1 MTNNKKKIRSLDP
14 QLARESE
21 LYENPIPSRELILQV
36 MEEHGVPVKKLELI
50 KILQIQENEIIF
62 FEKRIR
68 AMERQGQIL
77 INRKDVLCIS
87 KKINLSA
94 GRVMGHPDGYGFLI
108 PDDETMDDVFLSPRE
123 MTQVFNKD
131 RVMVQVTGQ
140 DRKGKLEGKIVEV
153 LERVNKVLVG
163 RVTQGQGV
171 TVVAAEDKR
180 ISQDI
185 LIPYDLDLNAKT
197 GDIVEVEITTQPS
210 FKSKPMGKV
219 INILG
224 NYSDSGIE
232 IEIALRKHDL
242 PYKFKKEVIQEAETF
257 NQKVNEK
264 DFKGRVDLRNLP
276 LVTIDGETAR
286 DFDDAVYAE
295 PKSKG
300 WRLVVAIADVSNY
313 VKEGTQLNE
322 SAFERGNSVYF
333 PRRVIPMLPE
343 ALSNGLCSLNPNVD
357 RLCMVCD
364 MSFDLKGDL
373 TDYKFYPSVMN
384 SKARLTYTIVDK
396 ILNHNDQALK
406 EEHKNSYE
414 DLINLQNLF
423 KLLSNKR
430 EERGAIDF
438 DSTETSIIFNDK
450 GKIDYI
456 KPIYRN
462 EAHRIIEECMLSAN
476 VCAANYLLDNPGDG
490 IYRNHETPSEEK
502 LTNLRDFLLDFGLNL
517 GGGSEPTVKDYG
529 EILKKIANRPDSHL
543 LQTVLLRS
551 MQQATYSNK
560 NRGHFGLAYSA
571 YTHFTSPIRRYPD
584 LMVHR
589 AIKSHLSGK
598 PSSIKNIEAMALH
611 CSTTER
617 TADDA
622 TRDVESWLKCYFM
635 QDKVGQS
642 FWGTVAGVTG
652 FGLFIELDDIYIE
665 GLLHVTELGN
675 DYFTFDKARHAMVG
689 EKTNL
694 TYRLGDRLEIK
705 VIRVDLDSIKIDLA
719 LLGSLKKPSKK
730 FKKSFIRSEKTN
742 KKNKRRKRK

>member
-1 MTNNKKKIRSLDP
+1 MKNKKQTRRSDP
-14 QLARESE
+14 QSVRESE

-36 MEEHGVPVKKLELI
+36 MEEHGVPVKKLDLI
-50 KILQIQENEIIF
+50 KILEIQDDEIIF

-68 AMERQGQIL
+68 AMERQGQVL
-77 INRKDVLCIS
+77 INRKDVLCIA
-87 KKINLSA
+87 KKINLSS

-108 PDDETMDDVFLSPRE
+108 PDDEEMDDVFLSPRE
-123 MTQVFNKD
+123 MSQVFNKD

-140 DRKGKLEGKIVEV
+140 DRRGRLEGKIVEV

-163 RVTQGQGV
+163 RVIQGQGV
-171 TVVAAEDKR
+171 TVVSAEDKR

-210 FKSKPMGKV
+210 FRSKPMGKV

-232 IEIALRKHDL
+232 IEIALRKHNL
-242 PYKFKKEVIQEAETF
+242 PYEFTKEVIDEAESF
-257 NQKVNEK
+257 DQKVNEK
-264 DFKGRVDLRNLP
+264 DFKGRVDIRDLP

-295 PKSKG
+295 QKKDS

-313 VKEGTQLNE
+313 VRETSELNE
-322 SAFERGNSVYF
+322 AAVERGNSVYF

-364 MSFDLKGDL
+364 MTFDLKGDI
-373 TDYKFYPSVMN
+373 TNYKFYPSVMN

-396 ILNHNDQALK
+396 MLNHDDQALK
-406 EEHKNSYE
+406 KEYQKSYE
-414 DLINLQNLF
+414 DLVNLQSLF
-423 KLLSNKR
+423 KLLIKKR
-430 EERGAIDF
+430 EKRGAIDF
-438 DSTETSIIFNDK
+438 DSTETSIVFNDN
-450 GKIDYI
+450 GKIDHI

-476 VCAANYLLDNPGDG
+476 VCAANYLLDNTGDG
-490 IYRNHETPSEEK
+490 IYRNHEIPSEEK
-502 LTNLRDFLLDFGLNL
+502 LTNLRDFLLDFGLTL

-551 MQQATYSNK
+551 MRQAAYSNK
-560 NRGHFGLAYSA
+560 NLGHFGLAYSA

-589 AIKSHLSGK
+589 AIKSQLNGK
-598 PSSIKNIEAMALH
+598 APSIKNIEATVLH

-617 TADDA
+617 TADEA

-642 FWGTVAGVTG
+642 FWATVAGVTG
-652 FGLFIELDDIYIE
+652 FGLFMELDDIYIE

-675 DYFTFDKARHAMVG
+675 DYFTFDKARHSMVG

-694 TYRLGDRLEIK
+694 TYRLGDRIEVK

-719 LLGSLKKPSKK
+719 LVGSLKKPSKK
-730 FKKSFIRSEKTN
+730 FKKSFIKSEKIN
-742 KKNKRRKRK
+742 KKNKRRNKK